1 MHILTDVVDEN
12 IFITAL
18 HNTVTKMEVQ
28 VSKLVEGVSEKIE
41 TCAKKEFLEK
51 GYVDASLRTIAAE
64 AGTTT
69 GSIYSRYGG
78 KEGLFAS
85 IVEPAAKE
93 FIEIFREV
101 EETFHRSDPEKQA
114 EIMNDYAKDGMR
126 RMISYMYAHFEEF
139 QLLVSSAY
147 GTKFQ
152 NFVEHL
158 VEIETE
164 YTYKYLEV
172 VGLDLKQRRIIS
184 KDFMHIMN
192 KAFFES
198 FFEVIRHQMS
208 ETEALEYI
216 DMLALYH
223 NAGWSVIYREYGK

>member
-1 MHILTDVVDEN
+1 MHILTDVVDGN
-12 IFITAL
+12 IFITVLYNA
-18 HNTVTKMEVQ
+18 VTEMEVQ